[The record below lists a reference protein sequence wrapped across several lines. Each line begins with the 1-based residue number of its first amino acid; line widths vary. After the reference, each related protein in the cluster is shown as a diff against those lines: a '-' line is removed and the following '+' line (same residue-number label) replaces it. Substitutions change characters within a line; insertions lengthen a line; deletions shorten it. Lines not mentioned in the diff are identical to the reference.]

1 MTTQQ
6 AITSLWKAGYR
17 ANASTI
23 QSGYIVALDPVKVES
38 GSKCWTEFSKVVL
51 HSSQVSKFIADRS

>member
-23 QSGYIVALDPVKVES
+23 QSGYIVALDPIKVETGFTRS
-38 GSKCWTEFSKVVL
+38 TEFKKVVL
-51 HSSQVSKFIADRS
+51 HNSQVSKFISDRS